1 MAALAWW
8 CRPSVSSSPPKTFI
22 IGVTHPKNTIPRLT
36 KMSELLRVGY
46 RQLDE
51 GIPRVRIMT
60 ARRILKPLIA
70 GLGILSLI
78 LQACLVVLQLSMLIG
93 PKAGGD

>member
-1 MAALAWW
+1 
-8 CRPSVSSSPPKTFI
+8 
-22 IGVTHPKNTIPRLT
+22 
-36 KMSELLRVGY
+36 
-46 RQLDE
+46 
-51 GIPRVRIMT
+51 MT

-78 LQACLVVLQLSMLIG
+78 LQACLVVLQLSVLIA